1 MTVLSPTNGLSF
13 SVTGTQPSV
22 FASPETASVFGSLS
36 LDSSLAVDL
45 DDFSLREGT
54 LGDLPIRVSSS
65 ALAERLDITVQC
77 TPLSGSAVGTIFQL
91 PAAFTPFID
100 TSTPIAGKLSLRQ
113 VPVSLLRLMSS
124 ADGISTY
131 QLPLTVSLAEGQNL
145 YWNIG
150 ITAQDYLASQ
160 PLNSPV
166 QQGTTVVVQEKP
178 RAPEVDAEA
187 ALLSSDSLTQGTRTQ
202 VRLDGLFSN
211 PAGGVASYRLTSS
224 DSSVVEV
231 LPGSATSP
239 FRTVLAKSPGDGS
252 LTACM
257 TNRHNLT
264 ACTTP
269 QRVRVPNP
277 TSVQARKNDPW
288 PSIGSGIGV
297 VGVVLAV
304 LVLVGPILHSYKK
317 QRYQADTLIR
327 RNRERATERGNFL
340 KELTDLDRTAL
351 SDNLT
356 AIESSLLSAAQQPL
370 LDALKI
376 VFRGYFALHLGTP
389 SIPPSSRRLTLAITR
404 LKDAIGGVSRAGNTQ
419 ETVNQMM
426 ALLTFSTLLAAT
438 RTETSD
444 PVGYDWRID
453 MLRWIDDQVSLLQG
467 RSPLD
472 HQIKALFKLTRNTL
486 QPLATNETPIHYFLR
501 HLTSIPVM
509 ILRYCRSRRD
519 QGNALETEKTIDGVL
534 AFWTATEHRKLA
546 KDLAI
551 NLQSMKDWRLKVLGV
566 MILHALNDTTR
577 LQNESQ
583 LALPRQPSERRSG
596 LLSCCKRDKPR
607 PKSKSLRSVGLAA
620 HFASTPPAQSE
631 GKASPL
637 KTIDNPLH
645 HAGRD
650 NTGAGAQPLPGQA
663 PPPPLPPPP
672 GIPVALALH
681 GSLVPP
687 RSARVQQAAK
697 LPAKPKT
704 PATPAA
710 GSPGG
715 NLEVLSPTTAA
726 AFAAKGTEGTG
737 VDHVP

>member
-1 MTVLSPTNGLSF
+1 
-13 SVTGTQPSV
+13 
-22 FASPETASVFGSLS
+22 
-36 LDSSLAVDL
+36 
-45 DDFSLREGT
+45 
-54 LGDLPIRVSSS
+54 
-65 ALAERLDITVQC
+65 
-77 TPLSGSAVGTIFQL
+77 
-91 PAAFTPFID
+91 
-100 TSTPIAGKLSLRQ
+100 
-113 VPVSLLRLMSS
+113 
-124 ADGISTY
+124 
-131 QLPLTVSLAEGQNL
+131 
-145 YWNIG
+145 
-150 ITAQDYLASQ
+150 
-160 PLNSPV
+160 
-166 QQGTTVVVQEKP
+166 
-178 RAPEVDAEA
+178 
-187 ALLSSDSLTQGTRTQ
+187 
-202 VRLDGLFSN
+202 
-211 PAGGVASYRLTSS
+211 
-224 DSSVVEV
+224 
-231 LPGSATSP
+231 
-239 FRTVLAKSPGDGS
+239 
-252 LTACM
+252 
-257 TNRHNLT
+257 
-264 ACTTP
+264 
-269 QRVRVPNP
+269 
-277 TSVQARKNDPW
+277 
-288 PSIGSGIGV
+288 
-297 VGVVLAV
+297 
-304 LVLVGPILHSYKK
+304 
-317 QRYQADTLIR
+317 LIR

-566 MILHALNDTTR
+566 MILHALNDTAR
-577 LQNESQ
+577 LNSERQV
-583 LALPRQPSERRSG
+583 AFPRQPSERRLP
-596 LLSCCKRDKPR
+596 LLCCAKKRSPR
-607 PKSKSLRSVGLAA
+607 GKSLRSAHLAE
-620 HFASTPPAQSE
+620 HFYASTPEALPE
-631 GKASPL
+631 GKAAPADSGAGVSAPFASGA
-637 KTIDNPLH
+637 TIQNPLH
-645 HAGRD
+645 TGREKGM
-650 NTGAGAQPLPGQA
+650 TQPLPGQV

-672 GIPVALALH
+672 GAFPVALALATGQH
-681 GSLVPP
+681 PP
-687 RSARVQQAAK
+687 RAARVQQAGR
-697 LPAKPKT
+697 LPAKPKP

>member
-1 MTVLSPTNGLSF
+1 LSF

-304 LVLVGPILHSYKK
+304 LILVGPILHSYKK
-317 QRYQADTLIR
+317 QQHQAQDLIR
-327 RNRERATERGNFL
+327 RNRDRKAERSNFL
-340 KELTDLDRTAL
+340 TGLAGITEPPLIEH
-351 SDNLT
+351 LT
-356 AIESSLLSAAQQPL
+356 AIESTLISVAHQPL
-370 LDALKI
+370 LDALKL
-376 VFRGYFALHLGTP
+376 VFRGYFALHLANP
-389 SIPPSSRRLTLAITR
+389 ALPSSTRLTLAITR
-404 LKDAIGGVSRAGNTQ
+404 IKDAIGGVSRANNPQT
-419 ETVNQMM
+419 TVNQLI

-438 RTETSD
+438 RTENAH
-444 PVGYDWRID
+444 PVGYDWRIG

-467 RSPLD
+467 KSPLD
-472 HQIKALFKLTRNTL
+472 TQIKALFKLIRHTL
-486 QPLATNETPIHYFLR
+486 QPLTTNETPVHYFFR

-509 ILRYCRSRRD
+509 IIRYCRSRRD
-519 QGNALETEKTIDGVL
+519 QGDSRETEKTIDGVL
-534 AFWTATEHRKLA
+534 AFWSSTEQPKLA
-546 KDLAI
+546 KNFAAH
-551 NLQSMKDWRLKVLGV
+551 LQSMKDWRLKVLGV
-566 MILHALNDTTR
+566 MILHALNDTAR
-577 LQNESQ
+577 LNSERQV
-583 LALPRQPSERRSG
+583 AFPRQPSERRLP
-596 LLSCCKRDKPR
+596 LLCCAKKRSPR
-607 PKSKSLRSVGLAA
+607 GKSLRSAHLAE
-620 HFASTPPAQSE
+620 HFYASTPEALPE
-631 GKASPL
+631 GKAAPADSGAGVSAPFASGA
-637 KTIDNPLH
+637 TIQNPLH
-645 HAGRD
+645 TGREKGM
-650 NTGAGAQPLPGQA
+650 TQPLPGQV

-672 GIPVALALH
+672 GAFPVALALATGQH
-681 GSLVPP
+681 PP
-687 RSARVQQAAK
+687 RAARVQQAGR
-697 LPAKPKT
+697 LPAKPKP